1 MFLRR
6 VLPGGITRRREIL
19 SRFIFPP
26 PRIRAAHGMKTS
38 SGPQPEVAATSQIKL
53 QHCSKEHVFD
63 SPKRPCH

>member
-6 VLPGGITRRREIL
+6 VLPSGMTRKRELL
-19 SRFIFPP
+19 SRFICH
-26 PRIRAAHGMKTS
+26 RRTLAAHGMKTS